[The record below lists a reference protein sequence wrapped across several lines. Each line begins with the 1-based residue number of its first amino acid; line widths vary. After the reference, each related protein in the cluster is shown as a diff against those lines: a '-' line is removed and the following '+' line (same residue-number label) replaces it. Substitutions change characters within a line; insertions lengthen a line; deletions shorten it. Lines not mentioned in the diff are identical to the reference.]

1 MDEISTDNKNNENN
15 LEKNQPL
22 IKNKSSETKN
32 KIQINSKLKIKLQE
46 KEDLSNEVLY
56 FSINQENK

>member
-22 IKNKSSETKN
+22 INNKSSETKN